1 LVLLWPVPTKGLHG
15 QHCETTP
22 LPCVAA
28 IDVRPNWREQP
39 PGEDWRWAMAQ
50 CGVALKTHIGRRV
63 RDRLCRRVCNAGQY
77 TLAITVSPCHAGVS
91 TSLPFHE
98 IRRVPKAA
106 AYPAHGESDDLPIVL
121 SNLRPVEIILQ
132 AKRLEIWA
140 PQGGYRPKAVTL
152 SQVVDTA
159 SG

>member
-1 LVLLWPVPTKGLHG
+1 MPRWR
-15 QHCETTP
+15 
-22 LPCVAA
+22 
-28 IDVRPNWREQP
+28 IDI
-39 PGEDWRWAMAQ
+39 A
-50 CGVALKTHIGRRV
+50 T
-63 RDRLCRRVCNAGQY
+63 
-77 TLAITVSPCHAGVS
+77 
-91 TSLPFHE
+91 FHE